1 MNDTSSKPPFFA
13 IEPRDDGF
21 VMLRFLSTEGNPA
34 AERDP
39 GKKPLSLFILPDRYD
54 ELAEAVGKL
63 VGRDVFLTGKAPAE
77 AYLAAGYWAVRAGV
91 RSLVYTDKTGKD
103 PVSLPV
109 NGDAAETREEKRWLR
124 LEVGEGGD
132 SVATIVPSTR
142 SDGKWTAN
150 ELRLDVPAALPPG
163 ISLLRATGWG
173 RMAMYANIGCSA
185 ALAGIP
191 EVLVRKPQAP
201 YDIRV
206 GSDGK
211 SGSRAR
217 AGSKRGIVVGILGD
231 PNSGKSVFARAL
243 DVAVERVRPAWAENW
258 IYDCDTAS
266 PTPDWYREAC
276 QSGNPGIE
284 NEAASARDSGK
295 TEWTPEMQRRCADDL
310 ATLRTNLDLV
320 IADMPGGKH
329 AKDED
334 RRKGN
339 PDFHCRIPDEDRAG
353 MMRQCDAFVVLCRT
367 IDTVTGEPCA
377 DSIYEG
383 WRDELAKC
391 GLADRI
397 VARIDSADH
406 KAPFRVEGF
415 VQGDDGLVR
424 GTISGLDRHRSS
436 ASLGA
441 ALAEGAGPLLRLLF
455 ALGPARE
462 ARPAAALAFLT
473 GDKGTR
479 YGAAARSASSGR
491 IFRAGQY
498 SSFNH
503 STNIH
508 AEMGALARAAAEGEP
523 DVDVLAVAWTGDGL
537 ATPCGVC
544 RQVMAEHARRTG
556 RDFDVAMVP
565 SSGPPVV
572 RRVSEL
578 LPLVWEARGGRAG
591 RDAAD
596 ARDGR
601 GVDARFAE
609 TSARTGGEFVEPA
622 PKTGSGRLLGLVWDE
637 AFAPAVALAKIKYAE
652 RPDGLWD
659 KLPHAFT
666 EAAAYR
672 RELADL
678 RRAAPGLPG
687 LATVPANVGEK
698 SKVRFRNPVPL
709 PREEA
714 ELFGRELFAPAGID
728 AGVGVLLTGSRAL
741 GMDRPGSDWDLVV
754 RAAPEAVAALRVR
767 VAELVAAGKA
777 AVPEESGSV
786 RLLRTSFPGGIDR
799 LLAEGRWADTFTFSG
814 RRVSLLFV
822 PAGNPGP
829 AFPAMPRAAGR
840 ECVGGRIED
849 ASGSPF
855 KRSESLLRT
864 EDGRLLRL
872 LCYHKLGNLLKVGD
886 RVVASGILCRRC
898 GGAPDTLLLANL
910 FTDKLVWLP

>member
-1 MNDTSSKPPFFA
+1 MSDTPSKPPFFA
-13 IEPRDDGF
+13 TEPRDDGS
-21 VMLRFLSTEGNPA
+21 VVLRFLSTEDNPA
-34 AERDP
+34 AERDTS
-39 GKKPLSLFILPDRYD
+39 KKPLSLFILPDRYD
-54 ELAEAVGKL
+54 ELAAAIGKL
-63 VGRDVFLTGKAPAE
+63 AGRDVSLTGKAPAE

-109 NGDAAETREEKRWLR
+109 ARDAAETREEKRWLR

-142 SDGKWTAN
+142 SGSGGKWTPN
-150 ELRLDVPAALPPG
+150 ELRLDVPVALPPG

-185 ALAGIP
+185 ALAGVP

-201 YDIRV
+201 YDIRI
-206 GSDGK
+206 GADGK

-243 DVAVERVRPAWAENW
+243 DVAIARVRPAWAENW

-276 QSGNPGIE
+276 QSGNPDIE
-284 NEAASARDSGK
+284 ESAAAARDAGK
-295 TEWTPEMQRRCADDL
+295 TEWTPETQRRCADDL

-320 IADMPGGKH
+320 IADLPGGRH
-329 AKDED
+329 KDKEG
-334 RRKGN
+334 RKLAR
-339 PDFHCRIPDEDRAG
+339 PLRIPDEYRAG
-353 MMRQCDAFVVLCRT
+353 MMRQCDAFVVLCREDRAAR
-367 IDTVTGEPCA
+367 IF
-377 DSIYEG
+377 EG
-383 WRDELAKC
+383 WRTALAEH
-391 GLADRI
+391 GLSDRI
-397 VARIDSADH
+397 VARIISADPDS
-406 KAPFRVEGF
+406 PFSATGF
-415 VQGDDGLVR
+415 FQREDGLVL
-424 GTISGLDRHRSS
+424 GTVRGLDRHNPTGK
-436 ASLGA
+436 LGA
-441 ALAEGAGPLLRLLF
+441 VLAEGAGPLLRLFF
-455 ALGPARE
+455 ALGPVRE

-473 GDKGTR
+473 ADKGTR

-556 RDFDVAMVP
+556 RNFDVAMVP

-578 LPLVWEARGGRAG
+578 LPFVWEARGGRAG

-601 GVDARFAE
+601 EVGARFSE
-609 TSARTGGEFVEPA
+609 TSARMGGEFVEPA
-622 PKTGSGRLLGLVWDE
+622 PKTGSGRLVGLVWDE

-709 PREEA
+709 PRAEA

-728 AGVGVLLTGSRAL
+728 AGAGVLLTGSRAL

-754 RAAPEAVAALRVR
+754 QASPEAVAALHAR

-786 RLLRTSFPGGIDR
+786 RLLRTSFPGGVDR
-799 LLAEGRWADTFTFSG
+799 LLAEGRWADTFALSG

-822 PAGNPGP
+822 TAGNPGP
-829 AFPAMPRAAGR
+829 AFPAMPRPAGR
-840 ECVGGRIED
+840 ECVCGRIED
-849 ASGSPF
+849 ASGAPF
-855 KRSESLLRT
+855 KRSESLLRA
-864 EDGRLLRL
+864 ENGRLLRL
-872 LCYHKLGNLLKVGD
+872 LCYHKLGNLLKAGD
-886 RVVASGILCRRC
+886 RVVASGLICRGS
-898 GGAPDTLLLANL
+898 GGVPDTLLLANL